1 MTDSNDHEYSAVGVT
16 VPDSL
21 CADESLDEFH
31 SSWPTSDGDTEELHM
46 ECETFNEQLRN
57 RRNGM
62 SEATTVIVDRE
73 DDSEYNDE
81 TNDHTDYED
90 IEEQMYLYIANS
102 VFAFSLF
109 RDTDWTFRVES
120 NSTDNPDC
128 YICKKENES

>member
-1 MTDSNDHEYSAVGVT
+1 MTDSNDQEYSAVRVT
-16 VPDSL
+16 VPESL
-21 CADESLDEFH
+21 SADQSLDEFH
-31 SSWPTSDGDTEELHM
+31 SSWPTSDGDTEELHLD
-46 ECETFNEQLRN
+46 CENFNEQLRN

-62 SEATTVIVDRE
+62 SEATTVIVDTE
-73 DDSEYNDE
+73 DDSEYDDE
-81 TNDHTDYED
+81 TNNDTDYED

-109 RDTDWTFRVES
+109 KDTDWTFHVES